1 MVYSKIRGLRLSW
14 CAVNILLW
22 YDEEQEVGID
32 EAVTY
37 EAAPSGTM
45 RRIHKELEN
54 LIGTTFGSYRFY
66 DEWLIA
72 DRPLE
77 RSFVL

>member
-1 MVYSKIRGLRLSW
+1 MEWTTIKISDKGYYDTPLIFSW
-14 CAVNILLW
+14 G
-22 YDEEQEVGID
+22 YDEEEEVGIE
-32 EAVTY
+32 EAVAF

-66 DEWLIA
+66 D
-72 DRPLE
+72 D
-77 RSFVL
+77 